1 VPTGVP
7 PGRVAGP
14 SVDKLWV
21 VIKREYLERVRSK
34 WFLVGT
40 LAVPALIVL
49 SFLLPAFLASRSSAS
64 SGIRNVII
72 LDATGAGIGDRVA
85 ADLLAPPATGRLG
98 TDATT
103 DTVGPKPEVRIV
115 DRARVAEAESTAT
128 REVMVEGGRVGY
140 VVLDDQTVAGMMARY
155 AGRNATSF
163 RDVERIRNAVS
174 RAVMLHQLQQAGA
187 NPRMVDAIA
196 RTRVRMPAE
205 RITETGR
212 GGSGQVG
219 ALLAIGIAFLF
230 YFSIIIHGQNV
241 LRGVLEEKMTR
252 VAEVVISSVRPHIL
266 LAGKVLGVGAVGL
279 TQQVVWVVLSAVLIN
294 ELAPLVMRMG
304 GPEAAQASAAGSILQ
319 AFTGASVK
327 LLVLLLLFFL
337 VGYIFYA
344 ALHAAIGSMVNS
356 EQEAQQAALPVMFL
370 LIGTF
375 IFVQPIL
382 LDPTG
387 TLAVVMSWLPFSS
400 PIIMPLRMTV
410 IEVPTVTL
418 IGSLAVG
425 ALACVLVVWLAGR
438 IYRVGMLMYGKRPS
452 IGELIRWIRYA

>member
-1 VPTGVP
+1 
-7 PGRVAGP
+7 
-14 SVDKLWV
+14 VDKLWV

-34 WFLVGT
+34 WFVVGT
-40 LAVPALIVL
+40 LLVPALIVVT
-49 SFLLPAFLASRSSAS
+49 FLLPAFLTSRSTAS
-64 SGIRNVII
+64 SGVRNVII
-72 LDATGAGIGDRVA
+72 LDATGVGLGERVA
-85 ADLLAPPATGRLG
+85 TDLLAPPATGRLG
-98 TDATT
+98 TDAAVDTT
-103 DTVGPKPEVRIV
+103 GAKPDVRIV
-115 DRARVAEAESTAT
+115 QPARLADAESTAT
-128 REVMVEGGRVGY
+128 REVMAADGRLGY
-140 VVLDDQTVAGMMARY
+140 VVLDDRTTAGMTARY

-174 RAVMLHQLQQAGA
+174 QAVMLNQLRQAGA
-187 NPRMVDAIA
+187 DPRMVDAIA
-196 RTRVRMPAE
+196 RTRVRMPTE
-205 RITETGR
+205 RITEKGR

-230 YFSIIIHGQNV
+230 YLSIVIHGQNV

-252 VAEVVISSVRPHIL
+252 VAEVVISSVRPQVL

-279 TQQVVWVVLSAVLIN
+279 TQQVIWVVASAFLIN
-294 ELAPLVMRMG
+294 KLGPIVMRMG
-304 GPEAAQASAAGSILQ
+304 GDATQASAAGSILQ
-319 AFTGASVK
+319 AFTGVSIK

-382 LDPTG
+382 LDPTSN
-387 TLAVVMSWLPFSS
+387 LAVVMSWLPFSS

-410 IEVPTVTL
+410 IQISTATL

-425 ALACVLVVWLAGR
+425 IAACVLVVWLAGR

>member
-1 VPTGVP
+1 VPAKYA
-7 PGRVAGP
+7 RP

-21 VIKREYLERVRSK
+21 VIRREYLERVRSR

-40 LAVPALIVL
+40 LLVPTLIVV
-49 SFLLPAFLASRSSAS
+49 SFLLPAFLTARSTAS
-64 SGIRNVII
+64 SGVRNIII
-72 LDATGAGIGDRVA
+72 LDASGAGLGDRVA

-98 TDATT
+98 TDAAT
-103 DTVGPKPEVRIV
+103 DTTGAKPEVRLV
-115 DRARVAEAESTAT
+115 EPARLAEAESTAT
-128 REVMVEGGRVGY
+128 REVMVEGGRLGY
-140 VVLDDQTVAGMMARY
+140 LVLDDRTVAGMTAHY

-163 RDVERIRNAVS
+163 RDVERIRGAVS
-174 RAVMLHQLQQAGA
+174 QAVMLNQLRQAGA
-187 NPRMVDAIA
+187 DPRMMDAIA
-196 RTRVRMPAE
+196 RTRILMPTE
-205 RITETGR
+205 RITEKGR

-230 YFSIIIHGQNV
+230 YLSIVIHGQNV

-252 VAEVVISSVRPHIL
+252 VAEVVISSVRPQVL

-279 TQQVVWVVLSAVLIN
+279 TQQVIWVVASAFLIN
-294 ELAPLVMRMG
+294 KLGPVVMRMG
-304 GPEAAQASAAGSILQ
+304 GPEATRASAAGSILQ
-319 AFTGASVK
+319 AFTGVSVK

-344 ALHAAIGSMVNS
+344 AIHAAVGSMVNS

-387 TLAVVMSWLPFSS
+387 KLAVVMSWLPFSS

-410 IEVPTVTL
+410 IQISTATL
-418 IGSLAVG
+418 LGSLAIGV
-425 ALACVLVVWLAGR
+425 LACILVVWLAGR

-452 IGELIRWIRYA
+452 IGEVVHWIRYA

>member
-1 VPTGVP
+1 MG
-7 PGRVAGP
+7 
-14 SVDKLWV
+14 KLWV

-34 WFLVGT
+34 WFVVGT
-40 LAVPALIVL
+40 LLVPALIVL
-49 SFLLPAFLASRSSAS
+49 TFLLPAFLVSRSGAS
-64 SGIRNVII
+64 SQVRNVII
-72 LDATGAGIGDRVA
+72 LDATSAGIGQRVA
-85 ADLLAPPATGRLG
+85 ADLVAPPATGRLG
-98 TDATT
+98 TDAAADTT
-103 DTVGPKPEVRIV
+103 GPRPDVRVV
-115 DRARVAEAESTAT
+115 DRARLAEAESTAT
-128 REVMVEGGRVGY
+128 REVMHPEGRVGY
-140 VVLDDQTVAGMMARY
+140 LVVDDRTVAGMTARY
-155 AGRNATSF
+155 AGRNATSM

-174 RAVMLHQLQQAGA
+174 QAVMLHQLRQAGA
-187 NPRMVDAIA
+187 DPRMMDVIA
-196 RTRVRMPAE
+196 RTRVRMPTE
-205 RITETGR
+205 RITDRGR

-230 YFSIIIHGQNV
+230 YLSIVVHGQTV

-252 VAEVVISSVRPHIL
+252 VAEVVISSVRPETL

-279 TQQVVWVVLSAVLIN
+279 TQQVVWVVASAFLIN
-294 ELAPLVMRMG
+294 KLGPLVMRMG
-304 GPEAAQASAAGSILQ
+304 GDAAQASAAGSIMQ
-319 AFTGASVK
+319 AFTGVNLK
-327 LLVLLLLFFL
+327 LLILLLLFFL

-382 LDPTG
+382 LDPTS
-387 TLAVVMSWLPFSS
+387 TLAIVMSWLPFSS

-410 IEVPTVTL
+410 IEVPMVTL

-425 ALACVLVVWLAGR
+425 VLACILVVWLAGR

>member
-1 VPTGVP
+1 
-7 PGRVAGP
+7 
-14 SVDKLWV
+14 V
-21 VIKREYLERVRSK
+21 VKREYLERVRSK

-40 LAVPALIVL
+40 LLVPALIVV
-49 SFLLPAFLASRSSAS
+49 SFLLPAFVASRSTAS
-64 SGIRNVII
+64 SGVRNVII
-72 LDATGAGIGDRVA
+72 LDGTGAGLGDRVA
-85 ADLLAPPATGRLG
+85 ADLMAAPASGGLGNYAAGDTTGPR
-98 TDATT
+98 
-103 DTVGPKPEVRIV
+103 PEVRVIQPTRLA
-115 DRARVAEAESTAT
+115 DAESTAT
-128 REVMVEGGRVGY
+128 REVMVEGGRLGY
-140 VVLDDQTVAGMMARY
+140 LVLDDRTVAGMTARY

-163 RDVERIRNAVS
+163 RDVERVRGAVS
-174 RAVMLHQLQQAGA
+174 QAVMLNQLRQAGA
-187 NPRMVDAIA
+187 DPRMMDAIA
-196 RTRVRMPAE
+196 RTRVRMPTE
-205 RITETGR
+205 RITDKGR

-230 YFSIIIHGQNV
+230 YISIVVHGQNV
-241 LRGVLEEKMTR
+241 LRGVLEEKTTR
-252 VAEVVISSVRPHIL
+252 VAEVVISSVRPQIL

-279 TQQVVWVVLSAVLIN
+279 TQQVIWVVASAFLITR
-294 ELAPLVMRMG
+294 LGPIVMRMG
-304 GPEAAQASAAGSILQ
+304 GDAAQATAAGSILQ
-319 AFTGASVK
+319 AFTGVSVK

-382 LDPTG
+382 LDPTSK
-387 TLAVVMSWLPFSS
+387 LAVVMSWLPFSS

-410 IEVPTVTL
+410 VQISTATL

-425 ALACVLVVWLAGR
+425 VLACVLVVWLAGR

-452 IGELIRWIRYA
+452 LGELIRWIRYA

>member
-1 VPTGVP
+1 MPAQ
-7 PGRVAGP
+7 RAGA
-14 SVDKLWV
+14 SVYKLWV

-40 LAVPALIVL
+40 LLVPALIVVT
-49 SFLLPAFLASRSSAS
+49 FLLPAFLTSRSTAS
-64 SGIRNVII
+64 SGVRNVII
-72 LDATGAGIGDRVA
+72 LDATGIGLGDRVA
-85 ADLLAPPATGRLG
+85 TDLLAPPATGRLG
-98 TDATT
+98 TDAAA
-103 DTVGPKPEVRIV
+103 DTAGVKPEVRII
-115 DRARVAEAESTAT
+115 DPARLAEAETTAT
-128 REVMVEGGRVGY
+128 HQVMAEGGRLGY
-140 VVLDDQTVAGMMARY
+140 LVLDDRTVAGMTARY

-174 RAVMLHQLQQAGA
+174 QAVMLNQLRQAGA
-187 NPRMVDAIA
+187 DPRMVDAIA
-196 RTRVRMPAE
+196 RTRVRMPTE
-205 RITETGR
+205 RITEKGR

-230 YFSIIIHGQNV
+230 YLSIVIHGQNV

-252 VAEVVISSVRPHIL
+252 VAEVVISSVRPQVL

-279 TQQVVWVVLSAVLIN
+279 TQQVIWVVASAFLIN
-294 ELAPLVMRMG
+294 KLGPVVMRMG
-304 GPEAAQASAAGSILQ
+304 GDAVQASAAGSILQ
-319 AFTGASVK
+319 AFTGVSVK

-382 LDPTG
+382 IDPTSK
-387 TLAVVMSWLPFSS
+387 LAVVMSWLPFSS

-410 IEVPTVTL
+410 IQIPTATL

-425 ALACVLVVWLAGR
+425 AVSCALVVWLAGR

-452 IGELIRWIRYA
+452 VGELIRWIRYA

>member
-1 VPTGVP
+1 MG
-7 PGRVAGP
+7 
-14 SVDKLWV
+14 KLWV

-34 WFLVGT
+34 WFVVGT
-40 LAVPALIVL
+40 LLVPGLVVVA
-49 SFLLPAFLASRSSAS
+49 FLLPAFLVSRSGTS
-64 SGIRNVII
+64 SGVRNVII
-72 LDATGAGIGDRVA
+72 LDATGAGVGEQVA
-85 ADLLAPPATGRLG
+85 SELVAPPATGRLG
-98 TDATT
+98 TDAAT
-103 DTVGPKPEVRIV
+103 DTLGPRPDVRV
-115 DRARVAEAESTAT
+115 VHPARLAAAESTAT
-128 REVMVEGGRVGY
+128 RDVMAADGRLGY
-140 VVLDDQTVAGMMARY
+140 LVLDDRTLAGMTARY
-155 AGRNATSF
+155 AGRNATSL
-163 RDVERIRNAVS
+163 RDMERVRNAVS
-174 RAVMLHQLQQAGA
+174 HVVMMNQLRQAGA
-187 NPRMVDAIA
+187 NPRMVDVIA
-196 RTRVRMPAE
+196 RTRVQMPTE
-205 RITETGR
+205 RITERGR

-230 YFSIIIHGQNV
+230 YLSIVIHGQNV

-252 VAEVVISSVRPHIL
+252 VAEVVISSVRPQTL

-279 TQQVVWVVLSAVLIN
+279 TQQVVWVVASVLLIN
-294 ELAPLVMRMG
+294 ELAPVVMRLG
-304 GPEAAQASAAGSILQ
+304 GDAAQATAAGSLMQ
-319 AFTGASVK
+319 AFSGVSVK

-382 LDPTG
+382 LEPTG

-410 IEVPTVTL
+410 IQIPTATL

-425 ALACVLVVWLAGR
+425 ALACALVVWLAGR

-452 IGELIRWIRYA
+452 VRELIRWIRYV